1 MTNVRQ
7 YTTSELEEHIRVL
20 QAELDSRRKS
30 ATPTDV
36 YVRAGC
42 LEDKHR
48 DQLDAFFD
56 GVIRDV
62 SITAMSTRGNPEF
75 ISGNVKNYCRKLGNL
90 AGVREIL
97 GLTSTDYPTIE
108 IPTANTSVP
117 EAICKAYLRSR
128 RDGGTGFT
136 TKMTMVETGTYKG
149 NPFGIVQK
157 PNGARWVI
165 GQVVAKLDKVVAVPM
180 TRGTYRNVDKET
192 KGQRMV
198 CNIPVFDPQG

>member
-1 MTNVRQ
+1 MTNVKQ
-7 YTTSELEEHIRVL
+7 HTTSELEEHIRVL
-20 QAELDSRRKS
+20 QAELDSRKS

-56 GVIRDV
+56 GVIRHV

-75 ISGNVKNYCRKLGNL
+75 VSGNVKNYCRKLGNL

-108 IPTANTSVP
+108 IPVANTSVP
-117 EAICKAYLRSR
+117 ESICKAYLRSR

-136 TKMTMVETGTYKG
+136 TKLTMVETGTYKG
-149 NPFGIVQK
+149 NPFGIVEK
-157 PNGARWVI
+157 PNGSRWVI
-165 GQVVAKLDKVVAVPM
+165 GQVTKLDRVVAVPM
-180 TRGTYRNVDKET
+180 ARGAYKSVEKAT

-198 CNIPVFDPQG
+198 CDIPVFDPQG